1 MRYYIKSYSNRLQTL
16 KLKSLQYRRIVFDI
30 ILLFKIINGLSD
42 LNFSDFFLFRNI
54 PYHFRGNSKKIS
66 TKHNFKTSQW
76 NNSFFS
82 RVTGIWNSLPDEICS
97 TTSLSQFKINLDNFD
112 LSPFFNENVGW
123 VFLLFLVLFLFNV
136 RLLPIAT

>member
-1 MRYYIKSYSNRLQTL
+1 MSRVQSCKSLMIKDIRKIESIQRSFTRKACLRCGITFKSYSNRLETL
-16 KLKSLQYRRIVFDI
+16 KLKSLQYRRIVFDL

-42 LNFSDFFLFRNI
+42 LNFFDFFMFRNI

-82 RVTGIWNSLPDEICS
+82 RVAGIWNSLPDE
-97 TTSLSQFKINLDNFD
+97 TNLK
-112 LSPFFNENVGW
+112 
-123 VFLLFLVLFLFNV
+123 
-136 RLLPIAT
+136 